1 MKYLIVILLSYLI
14 GSSSMSF
21 YIAKLK
27 GVAITSKGSKN
38 LGASNAMILMGW
50 KAGIIVAIHDIFK
63 AFLAVYIARRIAPEL
78 PFIGAIAGVSAV
90 YGHIFP
96 FYLKFKGG
104 KGFASF
110 IGMTLALNYK
120 LALALMVIIIIVT
133 LITHYIVVGTFTT
146 ISITPIYLGIV

>member
-1 MKYLIVILLSYLI
+1 MEYLIVILLAYLI
-14 GSSSMSF
+14 GSSSMSY

-27 GVAITSKGSKN
+27 GVNIRSKGSKN

-50 KAGIIVAIHDIFK
+50 KAGILVAVHDIFK
-63 AFLAVYIARRIAPEL
+63 AFLAVYIASQIAADL
-78 PFIGAIAGVSAV
+78 PYIKAIAGVAAI

-120 LALALMVIIIIVT
+120 FALALMAIVIIVT
-133 LITHYIVVGTFTT
+133 LVSDYFVVGTFT
-146 ISITPIYLGIV
+146 